1 MTEVFSL
8 RKLEMAMPFLQAIE
22 REEPKA
28 LVHLAAIALADE
40 ASLKLVDKG
49 NTEIM
54 DALCDQAY
62 GLELDEVA
70 ALLADFTVAC
80 QRFKMR
86 VSGLQ
91 PEEVNQILAEKRKEI
106 RASAGLPLQD
116 A

>member
-1 MTEVFSL
+1 MTEIFSL
-8 RKLEMAMPFLQAIE
+8 RKLEMALPFLQAIE
-22 REEPKA
+22 KEEPKA

-49 NTEIM
+49 NAEIM

-62 GLELDEVA
+62 GLDLDEVA

-80 QRFKMR
+80 QRFKLR
-86 VSGLQ
+86 VGGLR
-91 PEEVNQILAEKRKEI
+91 PEEVNQVLAGKMKEI
-106 RASAGLPLQD
+106 RAGAGLPSLD